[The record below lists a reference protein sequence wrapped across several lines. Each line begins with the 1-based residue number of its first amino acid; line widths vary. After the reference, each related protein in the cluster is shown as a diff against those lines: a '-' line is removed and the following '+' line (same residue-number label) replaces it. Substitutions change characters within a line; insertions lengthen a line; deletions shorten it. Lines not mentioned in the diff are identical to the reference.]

1 MLGFKFE
8 LNRGLI
14 VLPILFLGY
23 STTNK
28 LLEIAN
34 LGVSTKI
41 HINILNYSLNICW
54 QIGATKHN

>member
-1 MLGFKFE
+1 MFGIKVE

-23 STTNK
+23 AATNT

-34 LGVSTKI
+34 LGVSTQI
-41 HINILNYSLNICW
+41 HINIMNYSLNIGW
-54 QIGATKHN
+54 QIGATKT